1 MGLIHNQAAADAIAA
16 SFSEIGGV
24 NHPGNPDTKQPATTL
39 KIPMFVTRGKPPP
52 FADAIKT
59 SNQTI
64 AEAVIYLIEHQLHCT
79 IIPTAE
85 LEALRQAAQPT
96 TQ

>member
-1 MGLIHNQAAADAIAA
+1 MAEREPDERAARVDMAIC
-16 SFSEIGGV
+16 GV
-24 NHPGNPDTKQPATTL
+24 AL
-39 KIPMFVTRGKPPP
+39 
-52 FADAIKT
+52 
-59 SNQTI
+59 TI